1 MQPTSENPQT
11 DQPQTSAPQETQ
23 PAATVRKPMPIYKA
37 LLIMFA
43 PGIVLVIA
51 IFLYAISN
59 FIAAEFTPETTAAG
73 VAIATESSLIERI
86 INILLFL
93 LGAVAIIAFLPCFVL
108 GIIFLARR

>member
-59 FIAAEFTPETTAAG
+59 FIAAEFTPETTA
-73 VAIATESSLIERI
+73 VSISCYSSSAL
-86 INILLFL
+86 
-93 LGAVAIIAFLPCFVL
+93 
-108 GIIFLARR
+108 